1 MELLLAGTL
10 ALWIG
15 PLLVRFIG
23 ERRGLLSGLDGFVVT
38 ALLGLIGLH
47 LLPEA
52 LVHGGWLAVLMTIV
66 GLVLPGLIEGRVDS
80 QRPVVGLAVVGFGL
94 HAMLDGAA
102 LSHGDHGHHHGEL
115 LALGV
120 VLHRLPLGLALWWGL
135 RPRFGVRA
143 GLLALGFVTL
153 VTAAGFFAHP
163 VLEAMPQRPLAAFEA
178 LVAGSLLHVVLGHV
192 PAQLRK
198 ARRWPAAVGALLG
211 GAVTWGVISSHPVA
225 LEIEEK
231 LDAPSAF
238 KTLALESAPA
248 LLVAFTFAGLLQV
261 LIGAASTRWLAR
273 GGPATQAAKGMAFG
287 LPMPICSCG
296 VLPVY
301 RSLVVRG
308 VPAAA
313 AMSFL
318 VATPELGLDAV
329 MLSVPLLGVELTVVR
344 VLAAAVVA
352 FVAGSLVGGRLPRSE
367 QSIPPSAIEPDL
379 PLGQRLREGLRF
391 GLVEQVDH
399 IGPWV
404 LAGLV
409 IAALVEPLTDEGWLA
424 TLPASLQVPVMAAVG
439 LPTYV
444 CASGATPLVAVL
456 LHKGLSPGAAIAF
469 LLTGPATNIT
479 TFAILRDLHGRKAAL
494 WFGAAVA
501 AMSMVL
507 GFVVNAVMG
516 VGAVKDLHGI
526 AAEDPSWIEV
536 TSLSLLGILFL
547 ASLWRQGPR
556 GVLAQVLTPHDHS
569 HHDHSHG
576 GHDHGHA
583 CGHEHCE
590 HDHAH
595 DHHDHA
601 HDHHGHDRDHHG
613 HDHDHGHAQAHDD
626 HHEREVAAAPD
637 PS

>member
-10 ALWIG
+10 ALWMG
-15 PLLVRFIG
+15 PVLVRFIG
-23 ERRGLLSGLDGFVVT
+23 ERRGLLSALDGFVVT

-66 GLVLPGLIEGRVDS
+66 GLILPGLIEGRVDS
-80 QRPVVGLAVVGFGL
+80 PRPVVGLAVLGFGL

-143 GLLALGFVTL
+143 GFMALGFVTV
-153 VTAAGFFAHP
+153 VTALGFFAEP
-163 VLEAMPQRPLAAFEA
+163 VLEGLPQRPLAAFEA

-192 PAQLRK
+192 PAQLQR
-198 ARRWPAAVGALLG
+198 APRWPAAVGALLG
-211 GAVTWGVISSHPVA
+211 GAVTWGLISAHPVA

-231 LDAPSAF
+231 LDATSAF
-238 KTLALESAPA
+238 ETLALESAPA
-248 LLVAFTFAGLLQV
+248 LLIAFTFAGLLQV
-261 LIGAASTRWLAR
+261 LIGAASTRWLSR

-301 RSLVVRG
+301 RSLVVKG

-352 FVAGSLVGGRLPRSE
+352 FVAGTLVGGRLPRSA
-367 QSIPPSAIEPDL
+367 QSIPHSTVSPDV
-379 PLGQRLREGLRF
+379 PLGKRLKEGLRF

-409 IAALVEPLTDEGWLA
+409 IAALVEPLTDEGWLS
-424 TLPASLQVPVMAAVG
+424 TLPAAVQVPVMAAVG

-479 TFAILRDLHGRKAAL
+479 TFAILRDLHGRRAAL

-501 AMSMVL
+501 VMAMAL
-507 GFVVNAVMG
+507 GFVVNAFMG
-516 VGAVKDLHGI
+516 TETIKDLHGI
-526 AAEDPSWIEV
+526 AAEDPSWIELG
-536 TSLSLLGILFL
+536 SLVVLGLLFL

-569 HHDHSHG
+569 HHH
-576 GHDHGHA
+576 HDHGDH
-583 CGHEHCE
+583 HH
-590 HDHAH
+590 HDHGDH
-595 DHHDHA
+595 HHHHHDHA
-601 HDHHGHDRDHHG
+601 HHHDT
-613 HDHDHGHAQAHDD
+613 
-626 HHEREVAAAPD
+626 EPAPD